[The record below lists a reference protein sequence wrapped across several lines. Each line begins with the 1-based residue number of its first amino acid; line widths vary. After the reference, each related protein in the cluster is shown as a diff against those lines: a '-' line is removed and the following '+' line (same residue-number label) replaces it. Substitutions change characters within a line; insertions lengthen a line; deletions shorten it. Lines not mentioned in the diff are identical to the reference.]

1 MNMHTSLFSKEC
13 GNCRTPRSGFGAIP
27 PPRRLRDRISGLAR
41 AFKER
46 FVPVWVL
53 VDMLIG
59 VWVLANIVARY
70 KSLAAPTIRF
80 VTEYLMFFVTRW
92 SI

>member
-1 MNMHTSLFSKEC
+1 MNLHTNPYSSKEC
-13 GNCRTPRSGFGAIP
+13 GNCRTPRS
-27 PPRRLRDRISGLAR
+27 LRDRISGLAR

-70 KSLAAPTIRF
+70 KGLAATMFRF
-80 VTEYLMFFVTRW
+80 VIDYLTMVVTGRPA
-92 SI
+92 